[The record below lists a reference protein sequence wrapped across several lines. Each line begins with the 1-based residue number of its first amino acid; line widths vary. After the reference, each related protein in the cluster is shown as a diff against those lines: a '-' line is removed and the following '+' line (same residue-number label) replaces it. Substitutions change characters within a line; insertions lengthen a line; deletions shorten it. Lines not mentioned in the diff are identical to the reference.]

1 MNLFLNNI
9 VRREEDTRSN
19 KDRRFKVIKIIA
31 SYTGEDNQEYR
42 KSFESKTEPIIP
54 ERGTH
59 EQLNKIKI
67 QY

>member
-42 KSFESKTEPIIP
+42 KAFEAKTEPIIP